1 MLGAANREF
10 METQKDLLTKQIVS
24 AIRRMTRA
32 VYLDSKKMV
41 KQIGLSNPQCLVLKA
56 IDENGPS
63 SLASMSRYLNVSP
76 ANMTGLV
83 DRLEKKGLVRRTSKL
98 GDRRVTIVELTG
110 EGMPLSQS
118 VPDPIE
124 EKLVSGLHDISPI
137 DLQNIAGA
145 FKKVVDLLDAK
156 GVADA
161 PLDPDPSAWPK
172 LDTDTVK

>member
-1 MLGAANREF
+1 
-10 METQKDLLTKQIVS
+10 MENQKDLLTKQIVS

-63 SLASMSRYLNVSP
+63 SLASMSRHLNVSP

-98 GDRRVTIVELTG
+98 GDRRVTIVELTD
-110 EGMPLSQS
+110 EGKPLSQS

-124 EKLVSGLHDISPI
+124 EKLISGLHDITPF
-137 DLQNIAGA
+137 DLQHIVDA
-145 FKKVVDLLDAK
+145 FQTVVDLLDAK
-156 GVADA
+156 DVADA
-161 PLDPDPSAWPK
+161 PLDPDPRTWST
-172 LDTDTVK
+172 LNSDTTS

>member
-1 MLGAANREF
+1 
-10 METQKDLLTKQIVS
+10 MENQKDLLTKQIVS

-41 KQIGLSNPQCLVLKA
+41 KQIGLSNPQCLVLKT

-83 DRLEKKGLVRRTSKL
+83 DRLEKKGLVRRTRKL
-98 GDRRVTIVELTG
+98 GDRRVTIVELTD
-110 EGMPLSQS
+110 EGRPLSQS

-124 EKLVSGLHDISPI
+124 EKLVTGLKDVSPI
-137 DLQNIAGA
+137 DLQHIVDA
-145 FKKVVDLLDAK
+145 FQKVVDLLDAK
-156 GVADA
+156 DVADA
-161 PLDPDPSAWPK
+161 PLDPDPSSWPA
-172 LDTDTVK
+172 LNTDTAK